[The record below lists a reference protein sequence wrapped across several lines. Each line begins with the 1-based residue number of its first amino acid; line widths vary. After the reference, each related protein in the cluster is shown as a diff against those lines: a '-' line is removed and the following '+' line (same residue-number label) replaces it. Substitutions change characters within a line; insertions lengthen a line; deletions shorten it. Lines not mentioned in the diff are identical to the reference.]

1 MYIICIIP
9 YSRYTFL
16 PNSHLFSHNF
26 TPFYSVVPY
35 KTNPNPEPNPE
46 PTPNPTTDP
55 ASDPGSYQDPNPTLI
70 PDMTEIDEEALLAGD
85 NTDNYDENF
94 EFNMND
100 SLGIDELCL
109 YDMEDQTTNEHEQ
122 NTGSPDTDKQHIN
135 EPSIEQNTT
144 EQTMDRHNTDEIDMD
159 ITEEA
164 DNNDTNSH
172 QNSSTNQHSS
182 HNKDNMHN
190 HTHNSIDFID
200 VPNHLLTSFK
210 IIYGLKIRHN
220 KLLTNL
226 ENLQEHRKTNTLP
239 PGLTIHH
246 KSKYYMD
253 KTFKDRWENILTN
266 ASLDL
271 LDTTIDYHKHCIQ
284 DTQYKLQHRIDEL
297 KKRCDDDTA
306 QKLINKTDTLNMKYT
321 ERSLLALN
329 KTTKRLK
336 RLENTSTK
344 KHKQQTI
351 GLKSNILKLKART
364 RKQDSTIHTHT
375 IQQIHLTQY
384 KQYTQLM
391 HTHHIHHKLPS
402 TATYKT
408 ICIHGHITL
417 LTAL

>member
-1 MYIICIIP
+1 
-9 YSRYTFL
+9 
-16 PNSHLFSHNF
+16 
-26 TPFYSVVPY
+26 
-35 KTNPNPEPNPE
+35 
-46 PTPNPTTDP
+46 
-55 ASDPGSYQDPNPTLI
+55 
-70 PDMTEIDEEALLAGD
+70 MTEIDEEALLAGD
-85 NTDNYDENF
+85 NSDNYDENF
-94 EFNMND
+94 NMND
-100 SLGIDELCL
+100 SLEIDKLCL
-109 YDMEDQTTNEHEQ
+109 YDMEDQATNEHEQ

-135 EPSIEQNTT
+135 EPSIEQNIT
-144 EQTMDRHNTDEIDMD
+144 EQTMDRANTDEIDMD

-200 VPNHLLTSFK
+200 VPKHLLTSFK

-246 KSKYYMD
+246 RSKYYMD

-284 DTQYKLQHRIDEL
+284 DTQYKLQHRKNEL

-306 QKLINKTDTLNMKYT
+306 QTLINKTDTLYMKYT

-344 KHKQQTI
+344 KAQTANNRPQVKHTKTKNKNMKAQIHKPTQSSKPQINDAKQLQKT
-351 GLKSNILKLKART
+351 GLNYT
-364 RKQDSTIHTHT
+364 HTHT

-391 HTHHIHHKLPS
+391 HTHHVHHKLPS

-408 ICIHGHITL
+408 ICMHGHITL